1 MAFNLV
7 SQIDFLN
14 AFESQ
19 IGVQYDSYQH
29 ESIALFEAWN
39 SNIINIQNQCCS
51 IGTTNE
57 VSFLRTLK
65 KIVDEWKK
73 KQNSEDE
80 INVYIAMKHM
90 INPILELAS
99 DYQLGKK
106 GFDECDAIIIS
117 AKHLALTY
125 DRWKTLSSGF
135 ADVFKEYAKSA
146 SNSLSVLIEAKEYFS
161 KNTKAIK

>member
-1 MAFNLV
+1 
-7 SQIDFLN
+7 
-14 AFESQ
+14 
-19 IGVQYDSYQH
+19 
-29 ESIALFEAWN
+29 
-39 SNIINIQNQCCS
+39 
-51 IGTTNE
+51 
-57 VSFLRTLK
+57 
-65 KIVDEWKK
+65 
-73 KQNSEDE
+73 
-80 INVYIAMKHM
+80 M